1 MLVPLGEQAV
11 GKLGNWE
18 SVPASCWNI
27 AEAGAVRATGHGGG
41 LFSMQMADQI
51 DSAAENQHRRN
62 GPENEYGH
70 LSTSLIIPLLVS
82 G

>member
-1 MLVPLGEQAV
+1 MGNRHWENLAIEKAFPLAE
-11 GKLGNWE
+11 
-18 SVPASCWNI
+18 WNI
-27 AEAGAVRATGHGGG
+27 AEVGAVRATGHGAGF
-41 LFSMQMADQI
+41 FSMQMADQI